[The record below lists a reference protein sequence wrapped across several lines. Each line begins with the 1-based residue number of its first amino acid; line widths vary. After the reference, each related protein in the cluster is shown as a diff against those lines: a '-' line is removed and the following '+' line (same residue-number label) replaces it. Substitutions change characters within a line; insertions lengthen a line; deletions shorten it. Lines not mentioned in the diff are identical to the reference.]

1 MQNQPNQTSELQINL
16 AKFEELAE
24 VFINKQESGC
34 EEYPGSAYD
43 NSERWISAF
52 KEFIFSE
59 ELIQQKRK
67 EEYFKLKEQLE
78 SMKAEFEPEL
88 VKEEKPICIQDMHG
102 DFYEASKDVRIGSCE
117 GCAFECNTDACDDA
131 CLDYNC
137 LGAEIIWI
145 KIKN

>member
-24 VFINKQESGC
+24 LFINKQESGC

-88 VKEEKPICIQDMHG
+88 VKDDEVTYS
-102 DFYEASKDVRIGSCE
+102 DFEGEYVAVKEGAYNTCD
-117 GCAFECNTDACDDA
+117 GCAFANRSCGEVIESYSC
-131 CLDYNC
+131 
-137 LGAEIIWI
+137 GEHKIIW
-145 KIKN
+145 KTK